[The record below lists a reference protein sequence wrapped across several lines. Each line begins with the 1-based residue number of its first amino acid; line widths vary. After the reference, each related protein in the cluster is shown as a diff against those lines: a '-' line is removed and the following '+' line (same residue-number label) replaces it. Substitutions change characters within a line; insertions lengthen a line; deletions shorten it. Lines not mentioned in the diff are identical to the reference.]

1 MPGLLDLPPELFRP
15 IIQDVIGS
23 YWYIGTPWSTKKTK
37 IVSRVKLHEAVNLRL
52 VNSMPLFPAMN
63 TYLLE
68 LGSNTDLEV
77 FDMEI
82 MWDITSRRLLKP
94 DIWHLPNICRICR
107 LHWHQG
113 SSWTWKDSSWFEARY
128 LLSQPRSRGEWN
140 ENITS
145 LLNHL
150 VDEVGRQECRILP
163 ESDRYRY
170 LHSLCQALWPRDAD
184 WRSGRHHGM
193 LPWLY
198 PAFSPITSQPIEFL
212 VAAAQTI
219 LGMDDPVLRFL
230 DACSSDTL
238 AAQDEVFG
246 TLLQVAIRARRHDV
260 VRRILDRGVDVNHE
274 CHRAL
279 ETAIDGV
286 ENDYSIAEIILEPA
300 YGYSVHD
307 LRFEKCVIK
316 SIEAR
321 QTRLANFLLD
331 NAGGNRLNYVA
342 HDGLRHACCNGDIEL
357 VRSLL
362 DRYPDIDINS
372 TYFWQ
377 SRQTSLAPLTLAIK
391 SGNRELVQLL
401 LDKDANPWG
410 DPAFSTAAAANSS
423 QISSMTGTKGVLPL
437 ISAIER
443 NDTEIIRMLLE
454 AKLQLPP
461 QQWSH
466 AMLKANAM
474 RHFEVIEFLV
484 NADVIDFRGR
494 DPKYARLVPE
504 MVKAFC
510 QTGNVAAIELF
521 ASRGVPLH
529 GATYEGGQAP
539 IEIAVMNGFRD
550 VAAALAGCGAVPEV
564 DLEGIMRKERMS
576 LALSQN

>member
-1 MPGLLDLPPELFRP
+1 MVGLLDLPPELFRP
-15 IIQDVIGS
+15 IIQDVIGY
-23 YWYIGTPWSTKKTK
+23 YWYIGTPWSTKKSK
-37 IVSRVKLHEAVNLRL
+37 IVSRVKLHEAVSLRL
-52 VNSMPLFPAMN
+52 VNKVF
-63 TYLLE
+63 
-68 LGSNTDLEV
+68 DLEV
-77 FDMEI
+77 
-82 MWDITSRRLLKP
+82 MWDITSRRLLNP
-94 DIWHLPNICRICR
+94 EVWHMPRWCRICR
-107 LHWHQG
+107 LHWHQD

-128 LLSQPRSRGEWN
+128 LLTQPRSRGAWN

-150 VDEVGRQECRILP
+150 VDEVGRQECRVLP

-170 LHSLCQALWPRDAD
+170 LHDLCQALWPRDAN
-184 WRSGRHHGM
+184 WRAGRHHGM

-212 VAAAQTI
+212 VAAAQII
-219 LGMDDPVLRFL
+219 LGMNGPVLRFL
-230 DACSSDTL
+230 DSCGRDTL

-246 TLLQVAIRARRHDV
+246 TLLQVAIRARRHEV

-279 ETAIDGV
+279 ETAIDDVG
-286 ENDYSIAEIILEPA
+286 NDYSIAEIILEPA

-307 LRFEKCVIK
+307 LRFEKCVVK

-321 QTRLANFLLD
+321 QTRMANFLLD
-331 NAGGNRLNYVA
+331 KAGGDRLNYVA
-342 HDGLRHACCNGDIEL
+342 HDGLRHACCNGDIAL

-372 TYFWQ
+372 TSFWQ
-377 SRQTSLAPLTLAIK
+377 SRQTSVAPLTLAIK
-391 SGNRELVQLL
+391 SGNRELLQLL
-401 LDKDANPWG
+401 LEKGANPWG
-410 DPAFSTAAAANSS
+410 DPTFSTAVTGNNL
-423 QISSMTGTKGVLPL
+423 QITSMTGSKGMVPL

-466 AMLKANAM
+466 AIIKANAM
-474 RHFEVIEFLV
+474 GHDEVIEFLV
-484 NADVIDFRGR
+484 NAEVIHFRGC
-494 DPKYARLVPE
+494 DPKYSRLVPG
-504 MVKAFC
+504 MVRAFC
-510 QTGNVAAIELF
+510 QTANIAAIKLF

-529 GATYEGGQAP
+529 GTTYEGGP
-539 IEIAVMNGFRD
+539 TPMEIAMRNGFRD
-550 VAAALAGCGAVPEV
+550 VAAALTECGVVPGV
-564 DLEGIMRKERMS
+564 DIQSILQKERVG
-576 LALSQN
+576 LAVS